1 MYRKKW
7 ARSLLLIALLSL
19 VAAAC
24 GGDDDDATT
33 TAAPEATTAAPGTTA
48 APATT
53 MAPATSTTGADAGGE
68 FTPVPLTIGTLLPQT
83 GGLAPIHDSLAQ
95 GVLMAVDEINAV
107 YPDLVTVEQAD
118 GATDPAVASENV
130 DQFLTGDHA
139 AIIGAADSGSSTAIV
154 DKVQSAE
161 VVMCS
166 GSNTGAS
173 LSAFD
178 PYYIRTAPSDEL
190 QAPTLGDLIIAD
202 GHTSVAVVWRQDE
215 YGVGFGEALAQY
227 LADSGIDVPL
237 QQGFDQEQPSF
248 TDLMDAVAASGAE
261 ALAMIT
267 FAEGGQML
275 LDSQGRFDGQIY
287 VADGFVDTVGEDQ
300 LGGEVTLLAGIR
312 GTYPSAAPATGE
324 ATFGDRFAEFA
335 PDTPTIFSAHY
346 YDCLVTVVLAAQV
359 AGSDDP
365 AVFVNEVIGV
375 TKDGTKCN
383 LVADCLELVAAGEDI
398 DYDGASGALD
408 FLDNGQPGL
417 GTYDLFA
424 FDETGTYADF
434 DQVET
439 SLGG

>member
-1 MYRKKW
+1 M
-7 ARSLLLIALLSL
+7 
-19 VAAAC
+19 
-24 GGDDDDATT
+24 
-33 TAAPEATTAAPGTTA
+33 
-48 APATT
+48 
-53 MAPATSTTGADAGGE
+53 
-68 FTPVPLTIGTLLPQT
+68 
-83 GGLAPIHDSLAQ
+83 
-95 GVLMAVDEINAV
+95 
-107 YPDLVTVEQAD
+107 
-118 GATDPAVASENV
+118 
-130 DQFLTGDHA
+130 
-139 AIIGAADSGSSTAIV
+139 
-154 DKVQSAE
+154 
-161 VVMCS
+161 
-166 GSNTGAS
+166 
-173 LSAFD
+173 
-178 PYYIRTAPSDEL
+178 
-190 QAPTLGDLIIAD
+190 
-202 GHTSVAVVWRQDE
+202 
-215 YGVGFGEALAQY
+215 
-227 LADSGIDVPL
+227 
-237 QQGFDQEQPSF
+237 
-248 TDLMDAVAASGAE
+248 
-261 ALAMIT
+261 
-267 FAEGGQML
+267 
-275 LDSQGRFDGQIY
+275 
-287 VADGFVDTVGEDQ
+287 
-300 LGGEVTLLAGIR
+300 LAGIR